1 MRANRAVAMLVAVAM
16 APAACSYTKEAEPEE
31 AVSPTDGAGT
41 SSTLVDPGAAT
52 TTTVAEI
59 DLGAVSIEL
68 QEIAALEAPTA
79 MAVRAGDPSLYIAQ
93 QDGVVRRIEIASTQR
108 NTTTSTSFQLEGT
121 ALDLRR
127 DVLFDGEQG
136 LLGIAFSTDGNR
148 LYAAFTG
155 EDARQYLVEFQMG
168 TDAVEA
174 STRREVLVIDD
185 PYANHNGGQLG
196 FGPDGHLYVALGDG
210 GSGGDPANN
219 AQNPGV
225 LLGKILRLDPRPG
238 GGRPYSIPTDNPFA
252 SDPSARPEVWALGLR
267 NPWRFSFDRAT
278 GDFWIGDVGQNRYE
292 EVDFATASG
301 AAGAN
306 YGWDRLEGRHAFEGE
321 PPAGHVLPIHEYRLT
336 GVNCAVTGGYVY
348 RGSRI
353 PGLRGTYLFA
363 DFCEGQVMGLR
374 QQAGEALEVR
384 PLSISAPQLASFGED
399 LAGELY
405 VLSLSGGLFRVESA

>member
-1 MRANRAVAMLVAVAM
+1 MVPLRALSVLFAGLAI
-16 APAACSYTKEAEPEE
+16 AACSGAAGPP
-31 AVSPTDGAGT
+31 AGAGGQAQSPRAPGGVT
-41 SSTLVDPGAAT
+41 ASSSGAPVLPGTPVVPGLPLPQPPPLDALALRLAPVATLEQPV
-52 TTTVAEI
+52 
-59 DLGAVSIEL
+59 
-68 QEIAALEAPTA
+68 A
-79 MAVRAGDPSLYIAQ
+79 MAVRGGDSALYIAEKTGRVRAVH
-93 QDGVVRRIEIASTQR
+93 DGSVDATPV
-108 NTTTSTSFQLEGT
+108 
-121 ALDLRR
+121 LDLSGE
-127 DVLFDGEQG
+127 VSSGFEQG
-136 LLGIAFSTDGNR
+136 LLGLAFSPEGRR
-148 LYAAFTG
+148 LYVDYTDRAGDT
-155 EDARQYLVEFQMG
+155 RVVEFDVSSG
-168 TDAVEA
+168 RADPA
-174 STRREVLVIDD
+174 SRRELLFVEQ

-252 SDPSARPEVWALGLR
+252 SDPGARPEVWALGLR